1 MSKAQYASFHAVF
14 FIKVSIKIIDVVQ
27 KTQMFYTLNI

>member
-1 MSKAQYASFHAVF
+1 MSKAQYASFHADF
-14 FIKVSIKIIDVVQ
+14 LIKVSIKIDVVQ